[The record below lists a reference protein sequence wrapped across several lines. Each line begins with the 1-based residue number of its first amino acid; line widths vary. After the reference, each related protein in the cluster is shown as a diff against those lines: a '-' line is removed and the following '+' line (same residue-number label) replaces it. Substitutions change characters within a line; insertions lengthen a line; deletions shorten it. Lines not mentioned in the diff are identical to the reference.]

1 MYINWPNS
9 IALSSF
15 VFQKNTFCS
24 YCLVKIIAIY
34 TLFLGWKMVWKFC
47 CLQKLTFC
55 NSGSAL
61 LYFRSPWGRYIG
73 FMNKYRILSPGSR
86 NPYLQHSINSNFKLA
101 ETSSHCKFST
111 LSNIGHGLN
120 IFHISKYM
128 VEYISISS
136 LLIVLHFAMY
146 NKSVRM
152 VVTWI
157 LIFGKFL
164 WILISNPQLLHFFV
178 LYFWACII
186 IVELQ
191 LLANFC
197 GYLIQVRWSR
207 QYPASVCT
215 AMRAH
220 LMKGPLTCWWES
232 YWWWELWW
240 SGTKDQDLT
249 RGQLWGLTL

>member
-1 MYINWPNS
+1 M
-9 IALSSF
+9 
-15 VFQKNTFCS
+15 
-24 YCLVKIIAIY
+24 
-34 TLFLGWKMVWKFC
+34 GWKFC

-86 NPYLQHSINSNFKLA
+86 NPYLQHSINSTLKLA
-101 ETSSHCKFST
+101 ETSSPCKFST

-120 IFHISKYM
+120 KFHVIKYM

-164 WILISNPQLLHFFV
+164 WILISNPQFLQLFV
-178 LYFWACII
+178 LYFWAYIKFNKFNFNL
-186 IVELQ
+186 V
-191 LLANFC
+191 NFC

-220 LMKGPLTCWWES
+220 LMKGPLTFCWES
-232 YWWWELWW
+232 
-240 SGTKDQDLT
+240 
-249 RGQLWGLTL
+249 